1 MKTTLRKLDEQLAE
15 AYWSTWDSADNHASY
30 GFLADLV
37 RDLDEREDYDEA
49 DREYRLVD
57 RGNGEYLLL
66 PAEFGGTEPKYIV
79 LTPEAFRAKFRLNE
93 YGQTL
98 EEAFNAYLETYNGFE
113 PWSDEERAD
122 WLAQCER
129 EGFDLEQAA
138 RLYDEERAEVS
149 R

>member
-1 MKTTLRKLDEQLAE
+1 M
-15 AYWSTWDSADNHASY
+15 
-30 GFLADLV
+30 
-37 RDLDEREDYDEA
+37 
-49 DREYRLVD
+49 
-57 RGNGEYLLL
+57 L
-66 PAEFGGTEPKYIV
+66 PAEFGATEFGATEPTYVI

-113 PWSDEERAD
+113 LWSDEERAD

-129 EGFDLEQAA
+129 EGFDLERAA